1 MNSPY
6 YPIPQPTIATNILLR
21 RERRLPVPGEVLV
34 RAGARVEPGDVVAQ
48 STLASEPVSVDIA
61 TDLDLSPQATARR
74 LLVSAGTQVERGGLL
89 AQRAGTGSRT
99 SRAPV
104 AGTFTSYD
112 PATGVGLITTPA
124 EPVSVR
130 AHLKGIVTDLI
141 PYYGAIVETPANL
154 VRGIF
159 GVGGEQH
166 GVLKVAV
173 TAEDEPITQ
182 DRLDARLAYSIVLGG
197 SDVDA
202 GALRKLIELG
212 ARGVIVGSIRASE
225 LASFLGYGGP
235 NAWRMGVAEGE
246 SKGWDF
252 PPPRPEGEWSVP
264 PDFVLIVTEGFGFAP
279 MSKRVFEMIAA
290 YDGQEI
296 AVDGTTRL
304 RGGLSRPEIIIPLA
318 RTTAVRR
325 PEEIGPRLAV
335 GSMVRLLSQGYL
347 GQTAQVIELP
357 KGPRAAQSVVIS
369 QAADV
374 QMASG
379 QQMRVPVVD
388 LEVVE

>member
-1 MNSPY
+1 MNPY

-21 RERRLPVPGEVLV
+21 RDRRLPVPGEVLV
-34 RAGARVEPGDVVAQ
+34 RAGMRVEPGDVVAQ

-61 TDLDLSPQATARR
+61 ADLDLTAQATARR
-74 LLVSAGTQVERGGLL
+74 LLVSPGAQVEMGGLL
-89 AQRAGTGSRT
+89 AQRSGSGSRA
-99 SRAPV
+99 SRSPV

-112 PATGVGLITTPA
+112 AATGIGLITTPA

-159 GVGGEQH
+159 GLGNEQH

-173 TAEDEPITQ
+173 TAEDEPILKEG
-182 DRLDARLAYSIVLGG
+182 LDARVAYSIVLGG
-197 SDVDA
+197 SEIDA
-202 GALRKLIELG
+202 DSIRRLIELG
-212 ARGVIVGSIRASE
+212 ARGVIVGSMRSSE
-225 LASFLGYGGP
+225 LANLMGYNSPTG
-235 NAWRMGVAEGE
+235 WMMGVSGGE

-252 PPPRPEGEWSVP
+252 PPPGPGGRHSIP
-264 PDFVLIVTEGFGFAP
+264 PDFVLIITEGFGFAP
-279 MSKRVFEMIAA
+279 MCKRVFEMIAA

-304 RGGLSRPEIIIPLA
+304 RGGLERPEIIIPLA

-325 PEEIGPRLAV
+325 PEEIGPKLTV
-335 GSMVRLLSQGYL
+335 GSQVRLLSQGYL
-347 GQTAQVIELP
+347 GQMAKVTNLP
-357 KGPRAAQSVVIS
+357 KGPRSAQSGVIS
-369 QAADV
+369 QTADV
-374 QMASG
+374 QLSNG

-388 LEVVE
+388 LEAVE

>member
-1 MNSPY
+1 MNPY

-48 STLASEPVSVDIA
+48 STLAAEPVSVDIA
-61 TDLDLSPQATARR
+61 ADLDLTVQATAKR
-74 LLVSAGTQVERGGLL
+74 LLVSPGAHVETGALL
-89 AQRAGTGSRT
+89 AQRSGSGSRA
-99 SRAPV
+99 SRTPV
-104 AGTFTSYD
+104 SGTFTSYD
-112 PATGVGLITTPA
+112 AATGIGLITTPA

-159 GVGGEQH
+159 GLGGEQH
-166 GVLKVAV
+166 GVLRVAV
-173 TAEDEPITQ
+173 TAEDEPITKAG
-182 DRLDARLAYSIVLGG
+182 LDARVAYSIVLGG
-197 SDVDA
+197 SEVDA
-202 GALRKLIELG
+202 ESLKRLIELG
-212 ARGVIVGSIRASE
+212 ARGAIVGSMRSSE
-225 LASFLGYGGP
+225 LASFLGYTNSAG
-235 NAWRMGVAEGE
+235 WMMGVSGGE

-252 PPPRPEGEWSVP
+252 PPPAPSGERNVP
-264 PDFVLIVTEGFGFAP
+264 PDFVLIITEGFGFAP

-304 RGGLSRPEIIIPLA
+304 RGGLARPEIIIPLA

-325 PEEIGPRLAV
+325 PEELNPRLV
-335 GSMVRLLSQGYL
+335 NGSSVRLLSQGYL
-347 GQTAQVIELP
+347 GQMARVINMP
-357 KGPRAAQSVVIS
+357 KGPRAAQSGVVS
-369 QAADV
+369 QTADV
-374 QMASG
+374 QMANG